1 MLLLVEL
8 DPLNPGQRV
17 ALQGEEVM
25 PLLLLV
31 ELGRLNPGQ
40 RVALRC

>member
-25 PLLLLV
+25 LLLLV